1 MADGLIFGNVER
13 FAIELSKPAKKA
25 RLRLWIDGESFGDF
39 KRSAELHSSLED
51 LRLLLRHLDS
61 LTERA
66 LTRKSAEEMFAW
78 LVSTPSYALFQK
90 RRRYT
95 RFLGE
100 QMDHL
105 TMFSRLRDGQLEW
118 TFYTNREKVPTFTS
132 VLLDKDVVA
141 KVCVKYVAW
150 CERLPV

>member
-1 MADGLIFGNVER
+1 
-13 FAIELSKPAKKA
+13 
-25 RLRLWIDGESFGDF
+25 
-39 KRSAELHSSLED
+39 
-51 LRLLLRHLDS
+51 
-61 LTERA
+61 
-66 LTRKSAEEMFAW
+66 
-78 LVSTPSYALFQK
+78 
-90 RRRYT
+90 
-95 RFLGE
+95 LGE

-118 TFYTNREKVPTFTS
+118 TFHTNREKTPTFTS